1 MKFEVI
7 LPIVISIIGVVLAY
21 FAFRR
26 NSSNDHKNALDKR
39 TEEIKSTEALHRKVE
54 QLEREKL
61 SERVVHIEKVQD
73 KHSEYF
79 TQIFEKLSIIPS
91 MMTSLENIKE
101 DTSETRHEVKNVVSK
116 MLTKDEHREL
126 HPKNRG

>member
-39 TEEIKSTEALHRKVE
+39 TEEIKSNVILNLKVE
-54 QLEREKL
+54 SLEREKL
-61 SERVVHIEKVQD
+61 EGRVKNNEKVLD

-101 DTSETRHEVKNVVSK
+101 DTSETRHEG
-116 MLTKDEHREL
+116 EL